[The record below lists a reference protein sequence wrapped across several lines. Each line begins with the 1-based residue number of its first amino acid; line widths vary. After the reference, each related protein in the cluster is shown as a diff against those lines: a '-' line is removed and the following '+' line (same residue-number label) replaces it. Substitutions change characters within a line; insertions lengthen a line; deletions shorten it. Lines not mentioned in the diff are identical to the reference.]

1 MQIDG
6 SMDLWSLDAHTPTA
20 LMGAGVVGL
29 LEGVIP
35 KHRFPGSV
43 PRNSNSGGTGG
54 ALDP

>member
-20 LMGAGVVGL
+20 LMGAGVVEL